1 MCVWGWGG
9 VRASISATSS
19 EPGSRSLEMHSAVR
33 CMFQLLLAGS
43 MKEFGGSRDM
53 GICLYA
59 CDLCS

>member
-1 MCVWGWGG
+1 
-9 VRASISATSS
+9 
-19 EPGSRSLEMHSAVR
+19 MHSAVR